1 MRKICFIL
9 ALLLCLLTALPGFA
23 TQTKPAGSYQF
34 SPSEEVVTAVPAYA
48 HERSLYAQDLKGVTA
63 LTNLRDA
70 QVTPDRVYI
79 LRDEELLVFNHD
91 FELVSALGEYTD
103 AEGQAVKL
111 TGGSGLAI
119 GREGDYYISRSEQG
133 DILHFD
139 AQGKLIRLIGRP
151 DIRGFENVAYKPV
164 KLAVDEAQ
172 RIYVV
177 AQGMYEGIVE
187 LNPNG
192 SFSRFFGVNRVQPSV
207 WQYFWRIFA
216 TREQLAR
223 QQLWLPTDFT
233 NLNIDSRGFI
243 FATSQGQEIK
253 RLNARGENIM
263 ERVDGNYPE
272 GDVRFN
278 RSGVGIPVGP
288 SAFIAVDSNEYGVF
302 ICLDQTRSRVFGY
315 NEEGRLLYILGGPGQ
330 REGLFRNPVDTD
342 FVGENI
348 MVLDALAQSIELF
361 APTTYGQAINNAV
374 RLQYSFDYEQAAVHW
389 REALA
394 LDHNFTLAYSGIG
407 RSLLRNGQY
416 KEALDYLQLGAD
428 RQYYSKAF
436 EKVRDEQLKQWFV
449 PGAAGL
455 IGLIVVLK
463 VIKAIKRR
471 DRKEATA

>member
-1 MRKICFIL
+1 MRKARFIPMM
-9 ALLLCLLTALPGFA
+9 LLCLMVALPGLA
-23 TQTKPAGSYQF
+23 TQTKPAGSYQY
-34 SPSEEVVTAVPAYA
+34 SPSDEVVTAVPAYA
-48 HERSLYAQDLKGVTA
+48 HERSLYAEDLLGVTS

-70 QVTPDRVYI
+70 QVTPEHVYI
-79 LRDEELLVFNHD
+79 LRGEELLIFNHE
-91 FELVSALGEYTD
+91 FELLQSLSEYMD

-111 TGGSGLAI
+111 TGGTGLAI
-119 GREGDYYISRSEQG
+119 GREGDYYISRAEQG

-192 SFSRFFGVNRVQPSV
+192 TFSRFFGVNRVQFTV
-207 WQYFWRIFA
+207 WQYFWRLFA

-233 NLNIDSRGFI
+233 NLDIDSRGFI

-272 GDVRFN
+272 GDIRFN
-278 RSGVGIPVGP
+278 RTGVGIPVGP

-315 NEEGRLLYILGGPGQ
+315 NEEGRLLFILGGPGQ

-342 FVGENI
+342 FVGDRI
-348 MVLDALAQSIELF
+348 MVLDALAQSIELY

-374 RLQYSFDYEQAAVHW
+374 RLQYAFDYEQAAVYW

-407 RSLLRNGQY
+407 RSLLRNGRY
-416 KEALDYLQLGAD
+416 EDALDYLKLGAD

-436 EKVRDEQLKQWFV
+436 EKVRDQQLKEWFV
-449 PGAAGL
+449 PAVAGL
-455 IGLIVVLK
+455 IGLIVVVK
-463 VIKAIKRR
+463 VVKAIKRR
-471 DRKEATA
+471 GRKEAAA

>member
-1 MRKICFIL
+1 MRNARFIL
-9 ALLLCLLTALPGFA
+9 VLLLCLMVALPGLA
-23 TQTKPAGSYQF
+23 TQTKPASSYQY
-34 SPSEEVVTAVPAYA
+34 SPDNEVVSAVPAYA
-48 HERSLYAQDLKGVTA
+48 HERSLYAEDLEGVAA

-70 QVTPDRVYI
+70 QVTPERVYI
-79 LRDEELLVFNHD
+79 LRGEELLIFDHD
-91 FELVSALGEYTD
+91 FTLLQSLSEYTD
-103 AEGQAVKL
+103 TEGQQVKL
-111 TGGSGLAI
+111 AGGSGLAI
-119 GREGDYYISRSEQG
+119 GREGDFYISRADQG

-151 DIRGFENVAYKPV
+151 DIKGFENVAYKPI

-172 RIYVV
+172 RIYVI

-192 SFSRFFGVNRVQPSV
+192 SFSRFFGVNRVQFSL
-207 WQYFWRIFA
+207 WQYIWRLFA

-233 NLNIDSRGFI
+233 NLDIDNRGFI
-243 FATSQGQEIK
+243 FATSQGQQIK

-263 ERVDGNYPE
+263 KEVDGNYPE
-272 GDVRFN
+272 GDFRFN
-278 RSGVGIPVGP
+278 RTGVGIPVGQ

-342 FVGENI
+342 FVGERI
-348 MVLDALAQSIELF
+348 MVLDALAQSIELY

-416 KEALDYLQLGAD
+416 EEALDYLQLGAD
-428 RQYYSKAF
+428 RQYYSKAY
-436 EKVRDEQLKQWFV
+436 EKVRDAQLKEWFV
-449 PGAAGL
+449 PAVAGL
-455 IGLIVVLK
+455 IGLIVVVK
-463 VIKAIKRR
+463 VIKAVRNR
-471 DRKEATA
+471 SRKEAAA